1 MGNSVNSRIEVAVTT
16 NLECG
21 HRDPDGRIHGHSYT
35 VEVWTLAGADLPTL
49 AAQVRQLAS
58 GVDHTMLEDS
68 IGSPRMEDVATWFLA
83 RVPDATRVIVRRPT
97 LGFAAE
103 ARSEPSQDR

>member
-1 MGNSVNSRIEVAVTT
+1 MGNSVKPRIEVAVTA

-21 HRDPDGRIHGHSYT
+21 HRDPDGRIHGHSYI
-35 VEVWTLAGADLPTL
+35 VEVWTPAGAALPTL
-49 AAQVRQLAS
+49 AAQVRELAS

-68 IGSPRMEDVATWFLA
+68 VGSRMEDVAAWFLA

-97 LGFAAE
+97 LGFTTE
-103 ARSEPSQDR
+103 ARSEPSQHR

>member
-1 MGNSVNSRIEVAVTT
+1 VKSRIEVAATT

-21 HRDPDGRIHGHSYT
+21 HRDPDGRIHGHSYI
-35 VEVWTLAGADLPTL
+35 VEVWWPAGADLPAL
-49 AAQVRQLAS
+49 AAELRALAS

-68 IGSPRMEDVATWFLA
+68 IGSPLMEAVAAWFLA

-103 ARSEPSQDR
+103 ARRDPSPDR